1 MTTRR
6 PTAIHALSRF
16 TKHDRLMVEY
26 RQAGI
31 KRFIGLIGSQNEAY
45 HCVCRQKDRDLR
57 EGALAAFAKFAGAVA
72 ERYRDYDI
80 LWEIINEPNENNATP
95 CSAHPAP
102 VGLHGS

>member
-45 HCVCRQKDRDLR
+45 HCVWRQKDRNLR

-80 LWEIINEPNENNATP
+80 LW
-95 CSAHPAP
+95 
-102 VGLHGS
+102 